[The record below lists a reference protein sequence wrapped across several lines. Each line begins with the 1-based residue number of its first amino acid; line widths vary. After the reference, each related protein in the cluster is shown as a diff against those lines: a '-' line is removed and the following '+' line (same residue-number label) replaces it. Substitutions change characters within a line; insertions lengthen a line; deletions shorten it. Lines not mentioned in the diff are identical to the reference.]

1 MNAIIID
8 DEVSCIES
16 LLAKIELFVPSLN
29 VVKTYLLP
37 QEALREIDKM
47 DVDVIFLDIEMPNM
61 NGITFAQKANLSSTE
76 IIYTT
81 AYQKYAVD
89 AFRVCAF
96 DFLLK
101 PVDRKELVNS
111 VEKLNQKLQEKNLK
125 HSRLQAKYNKITV
138 HTPKGMVFIPIQ
150 DILWIESDNSY
161 SKLHLVDNQSV
172 ITSRSIGDF
181 EEMLLVY
188 DFCRIHHSTIINL
201 QHIHEYVRGDGGSVV
216 LSNGTE
222 LDVSRRRKADLMGL
236 IGG

>member
-16 LLAKIELFVPSLN
+16 LLAKIELFTPS
-29 VVKTYLLP
+29 VKVIKTYLVP
-37 QEALREIDKM
+37 QEALRDLDRI
-47 DVDVIFLDIEMPNM
+47 DVDVIFLDVEMPNM
-61 NGITFAQKANLSSTE
+61 NGITFAQKANLTTTE

-81 AYQKYAVD
+81 AYQKYAID

-101 PVDRKELVNS
+101 PIDRKELVS
-111 VEKLNQKLQEKNLK
+111 SIEKLNQKLQEKNLK

-138 HTPKGMVFIPIQ
+138 HTPKGMLFVPIH

-161 SKLHLVDNQSV
+161 SKLHLLENQ
-172 ITSRSIGDF
+172 IITTSRSIGDF
-181 EEMLLVY
+181 EEMLLAY

-201 QHIHEYVRGDGGSVV
+201 QHLQEYVRGEGGSVV
-216 LSNGTE
+216 LTNGTE
-222 LDVSRRRKADLMGL
+222 LDVSRRRKADLMNL
-236 IGG
+236 IGF